1 MNIAQTVLMH
11 IDNIARFVIKAER
24 AIVKFKYKKG
34 TPMYRNK
41 YRIFCIK
48 FNIVLD
54 LIIALQ

>member
-1 MNIAQTVLMH
+1 MNIAQTVVMH
-11 IDNIARFVIKAER
+11 IDNITRFVIKAER
-24 AIVKFKYKKG
+24 ARMQFKYEKG